1 MIDLLKDFPAVS
13 EIPVAWG
20 DMDAF
25 KHVNNVN
32 YIKYFESSR
41 IKYFELI
48 DYLSLIELGIGPILA
63 SISCKYKAPVTYPDT
78 LLVGCKVSK
87 LSEDRFINK
96 YIIYSKK
103 LNIITTEGEGVIVS
117 YNYNENKKI
126 PFPEQIIN
134 NIIKIE
140 KNLVL

>member
-1 MIDLLKDFPAVS
+1 MIDLLKDYPAIS

-103 LNIITTEGEGVIVS
+103 LNIITTEGDGVIVS

-126 PFPEQIIN
+126 PFPEKIIN

-140 KNLVL
+140 KNLER